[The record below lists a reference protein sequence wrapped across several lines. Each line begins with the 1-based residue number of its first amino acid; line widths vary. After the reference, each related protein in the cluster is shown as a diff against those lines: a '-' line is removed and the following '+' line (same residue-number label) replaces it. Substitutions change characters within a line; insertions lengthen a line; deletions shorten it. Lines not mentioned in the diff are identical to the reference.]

1 MNFSVKRTLGKT
13 GIRVG
18 RLGLSSS
25 YGAPAEAYEEAF
37 ERGCN
42 YFLWNSFIRGRS
54 KKMRDAIR
62 NIVKSGKRDELV
74 IAMHCYGHNA
84 AINRYFFRRSLK
96 ALGVD
101 YIDIMLLGYHPRKP
115 AKNELDGALRLK
127 EEGLT
132 RFIGLTGHN
141 RRLFPKLNAEGE
153 LDVFH
158 VRYNAVNRGAESDV
172 FPLMKKEGRAGIVA
186 FTATRWGQLLNPK
199 KMPDGMNSPSAADC
213 YRYVLSHSDVDV
225 CMTGP
230 KSLKQMQE
238 NLSVLENG
246 PLNEE
251 EMARMQHIGDHIYGK
266 ERVTAK

>member
-1 MNFSVKRTLGKT
+1 MDFSEKRILGKT
-13 GIRVG
+13 GLQVG
-18 RLGLSSS
+18 RLGLASS
-25 YGAPAEAYEEAF
+25 YGAPTEAFEAAF

-42 YFLWNSFIRGRS
+42 YFVWNSFIRGRS

-62 NIVKSGKRDELV
+62 NIVKSGKRNELV
-74 IAMHCYGHNA
+74 IAIHYYGHNA
-84 AINRYFFRRSLK
+84 TINRHYLRKSLK
-96 ALGVD
+96 ALGID

-115 AKNELDGALRLK
+115 GKNELGGAMRLK

-132 RFIGLTGHN
+132 RFVGLTGHN
-141 RRLFPKLNAEGE
+141 RKLFPKLDAEGE

-158 VRYNAVNRGAESDV
+158 VRYNAVNSGAESDV
-172 FPLMKKEGRAGIVA
+172 FPHLKKEGRAGIVS

-199 KMPDGMNSPSAADC
+199 KMPEGEDPPSAANC

-230 KSLKQMQE
+230 KTLRQMQE
-238 NLSVLENG
+238 NLSVLDHG

-251 EMARMQHIGDHIYGK
+251 EMARMRRIGDHIYGK
-266 ERVTAK
+266 ERVTVN